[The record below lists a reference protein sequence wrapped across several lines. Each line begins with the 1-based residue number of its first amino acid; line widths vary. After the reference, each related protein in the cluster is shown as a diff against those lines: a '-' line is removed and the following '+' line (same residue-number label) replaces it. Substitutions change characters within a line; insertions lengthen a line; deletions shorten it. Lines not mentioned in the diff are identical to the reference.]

1 MKKRRDLLKVL
12 LYSLLVLSCLFV
24 VGCTKKENEEGR
36 DIQIEENRNELEN
49 VADDSVE
56 KNENMESGDKI
67 EKPGEKL
74 KEIRVYYVDE
84 MTGEVTGKTVAIRT
98 EEDIWAALQE
108 TGILTTDCQLLKF
121 EMDENARTIDLDFNA
136 ATGNRIRSMGTTGE
150 IQIIGCIINTYL

>member
-136 ATGNRIRSMGTTGE
+136 ATGNRIRSMGTTG
-150 IQIIGCIINTYL
+150 

>member
-136 ATGNRIRSMGTTGE
+136 ATGNRIRVWEQLEKYRS
-150 IQIIGCIINTYL
+150 

>member
-1 MKKRRDLLKVL
+1 MI
-12 LYSLLVLSCLFV
+12 LS
-24 VGCTKKENEEGR
+24 K
-36 DIQIEENRNELEN
+36 
-49 VADDSVE
+49 

-108 TGILTTDCQLLKF
+108 TGILTTDCQLLNLRWMKMHVRLIWTLMLQQEIVF
-121 EMDENARTIDLDFNA
+121 GVWEQLEKY
-136 ATGNRIRSMGTTGE
+136 RS
-150 IQIIGCIINTYL
+150 

>member
-98 EEDIWAALQE
+98 EEDIW
-108 TGILTTDCQLLKF
+108 GCSS
-121 EMDENARTIDLDFNA
+121 
-136 ATGNRIRSMGTTGE
+136 GNRYFNNRLSVVKI
-150 IQIIGCIINTYL
+150 